1 MIRILLIRHG
11 ETNLTGRVL
20 YCRMP
25 GVQLSGDG
33 CRQAQALSSA
43 LQARYTV
50 RAIVSSPLERAMET
64 ARYLAEDL
72 CLEVTTDDDLLE
84 LDYGEWMG
92 KTFAEIRE
100 QEDWHH
106 YNRLRSTSRPP
117 GGEFLTQV
125 QSRAWRAILRILHQ
139 HESEQDST
147 VAVVSHGDVIRALL
161 VLFLGM
167 PLDNIHRFDVSLA
180 GLSELMF
187 DGRYPRVIRVN
198 QIFHL

>member
-20 YCRMP
+20 YGRMP
-25 GVQLSGDG
+25 GVHLSPDG
-33 CRQAQALSSA
+33 CRQAQALSTGLKA
-43 LQARYTV
+43 KYTV
-50 RAIVSSPLERAMET
+50 DAIVSSPLERAMET

-72 CLEVTTDDDLLE
+72 SLPIAIDDDLLE

-92 KTFAEIRE
+92 KTFVEIRE
-100 QEDWHH
+100 QDYWHH
-106 YNRLRSTSRPP
+106 YNRLRSTSSPP
-117 GGEFLTQV
+117 GGEFLMQV
-125 QSRAWRAILRILHQ
+125 QARAWSAILRILEEHGGNK
-139 HESEQDST
+139 DAT

-187 DGRYPRVIRVN
+187 DGRYARVIRVN
-198 QIFHL
+198 QVFY